1 MQAHRNGSVEAP
13 MAIERGKWIVEG
25 ADGQCSATCCLH

>member
-13 MAIERGKWIVEG
+13 MAIERDEWIAES
-25 ADGQCSATCCLH
+25 ASGQCSVTR